1 MCKNVIFVFY
11 YLSNIIS
18 IGLFTEQKKNQ
29 SYLVRSNHFVVRDNI
44 LFLSKDKAVPLLLE
58 IIDNLFP
65 AL

>member
-1 MCKNVIFVFY
+1 MPKNVMFVFY

-18 IGLFTEQKKNQ
+18 IGLFTEQKKKQ

-44 LFLSKDKAVPLLLE
+44 LFLNKDKAVPLLLE
-58 IIDNLFP
+58 IIDNFFP